1 MADPE
6 AVRKI
11 LEAALPDMVADVIQQ
26 VECRFCSHL
35 AFFEGDPLRIT
46 EQEVPT
52 VVRTHGIDAYP
63 HCMVSAHPIIS
74 EFNRLREANP
84 SAQWRESFKTVIH
97 TRRRCDGWESHNIG
111 ESPQAALRRYQEM
124 KLEKERRAFEKKL
137 QNDANDFQTEIFKTG
152 QRTQTTMVKIA
163 AAQALLAVVAIIIGG
178 VATVFSV
185 RCTDSEV
192 RVIGSVPVVTVTP
205 FVPDEEAP

>member
-1 MADPE
+1 
-6 AVRKI
+6 
-11 LEAALPDMVADVIQQ
+11 
-26 VECRFCSHL
+26 
-35 AFFEGDPLRIT
+35 
-46 EQEVPT
+46 
-52 VVRTHGIDAYP
+52 
-63 HCMVSAHPIIS
+63 
-74 EFNRLREANP
+74 
-84 SAQWRESFKTVIH
+84 
-97 TRRRCDGWESHNIG
+97 
-111 ESPQAALRRYQEM
+111 M